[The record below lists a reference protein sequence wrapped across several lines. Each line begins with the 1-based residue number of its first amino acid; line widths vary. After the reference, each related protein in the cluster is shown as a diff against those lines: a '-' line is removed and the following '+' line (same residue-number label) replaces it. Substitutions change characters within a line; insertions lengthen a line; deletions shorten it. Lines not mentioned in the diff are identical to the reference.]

1 MAQHILPIEL
11 WLVIFE
17 LATTCPEEWEFGGIE
32 RSMTFWGRSPN
43 TMDRWEDVLKTRR
56 SLVAI
61 SRFFNQLSTPLL
73 YQSFFA
79 ITPGQVSRFRR
90 TLQTRPALGG
100 YVKRLGLSPQLKP
113 NVNAYYPHILES
125 CPNVHFCDTE
135 LRLSDARQPSSL
147 HSLELYVTP
156 EFRDE
161 SSDPEFLHLVARILQ
176 ATPQLEHLGVYW
188 LPYRIKLTNS

>member
-1 MAQHILPIEL
+1 MGRCTQDK
-11 WLVIFE
+11 
-17 LATTCPEEWEFGGIE
+17 
-32 RSMTFWGRSPN
+32 TFSR
-43 TMDRWEDVLKTRR
+43 
-56 SLVAI
+56 AI
-61 SRFFNQLSTPLL
+61 SRFFNQLSTPPL

-79 ITPGQVSRFRR
+79 ITPGQASRFRR

-113 NVNAYYPHILES
+113 NVNAYHPRILES

-135 LRLSDARQPSSL
+135 LRLSDARQPPSL
-147 HSLELYVTP
+147 RSLELYATP

-161 SSDPEFLHLVARILQ
+161 SSDPEFLHLLARILQ

-188 LPYRIKLTNS
+188 LPYRIK